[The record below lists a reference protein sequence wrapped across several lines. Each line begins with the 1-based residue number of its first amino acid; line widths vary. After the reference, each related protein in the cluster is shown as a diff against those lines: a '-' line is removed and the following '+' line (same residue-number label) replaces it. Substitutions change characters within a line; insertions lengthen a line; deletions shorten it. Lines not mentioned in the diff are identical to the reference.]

1 MKHVSIRM
9 PINLYKKV
17 EALAESRAMKV
28 SEANRFIM
36 DNHTKE
42 VEESRNVTR
51 LIKNLETKLDDLA
64 DHQKNDHDREVAGE
78 FDQLKKQIE
87 ADHKTIKSILMVL
100 GTSDPLTVGKLKEL
114 FPHYFK

>member
-9 PINLYKKV
+9 PIYLYKKV

-28 SEANRFIM
+28 SEAIRFIL

-42 VEESRNVTR
+42 IEESRNVTR
-51 LIKNLETKLDDLA
+51 LIKNLETKLDALA
-64 DHQKNDHDREVAGE
+64 AYQKTDTDIEIADGL
-78 FDQLKKQIE
+78 DQLKKQIE

-114 FPHYFK
+114 FPQYFK